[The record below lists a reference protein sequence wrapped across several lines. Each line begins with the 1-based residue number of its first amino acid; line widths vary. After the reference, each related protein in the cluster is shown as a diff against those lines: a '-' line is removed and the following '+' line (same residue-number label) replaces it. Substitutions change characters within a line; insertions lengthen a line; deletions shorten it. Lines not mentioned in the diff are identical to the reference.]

1 MIFAMDSLVEWLLF
15 LVVFLSISISSSSA
29 GRIGIPRGAAVLK
42 KHHLPLKRAFSG
54 DLHTYFYTQTL
65 DHFNYKPESYATFQ
79 QRYVINYKYWGGGAV
94 SAPIFVCLGAEQAL
108 ETDLQ
113 TIGFLDDNAARFNAL
128 ILYIE
133 HRYYGESV
141 PFGSREEAFRNAYR
155 MGYLNSA
162 QALADYAEIIADIKN
177 NLQASHSPVIV
188 IGASYGG
195 MLASWFRLKYPH
207 LALGAL
213 ASSAP
218 VLYFDNITPSDAFY
232 SIITKSFRVLIRNER
247 ELLPNYTKIMVCNR
261 FICFST
267 LGSFCPQLQI
277 QNLLVC
283 PLNSASELK
292 KELESIYV
300 EASQFNQPAYLVN
313 RVCAAIDET
322 QTDDILFKIFA
333 AVVAFNGNNR
343 CYINPPTPESQTVTG
358 WKWQTCSEMVI
369 PIGVGENTMFQP
381 NPFDLNTFI
390 NDCIRT
396 YSVAPRPH
404 WITSYYGGNDFN
416 FILQK
421 FGSNIIFSNGLRDP
435 FSAGGVLEH
444 ISKSIRA
451 VTTTY
456 GSHCLDLLPKS
467 DNDPE
472 WLTKQRNIEL
482 RIIKG
487 WLVTYY
493 ADLKAFQ
500 KG

>member
-128 ILYIE
+128 IVYIE
-133 HRYYGESV
+133 HRYYGKSV

-232 SIITKSFRVLIRNER
+232 SIITKSFRETSESCYQTIRRSWSVIDSYASQPWGLSVLSSKFRTC
-247 ELLPNYTKIMVCNR
+247 Y
-261 FICFST
+261 
-267 LGSFCPQLQI
+267 
-277 QNLLVC
+277 

-300 EASQFNQPAYLVN
+300 VASQFNQPAYLVN

-343 CYINPPTPESQTVTG
+343 CYINPPNPESQTVTG
-358 WKWQTCSEMVI
+358 WKWQTCSEMVM
-369 PIGVGENTMFQP
+369 PVGVGENTMFQP

-396 YSVAPRPH
+396 YGVAPRPH

-456 GSHCLDLLPKS
+456 GSHCLDLFPKS

>member
-1 MIFAMDSLVEWLLF
+1 MDSSVEWLLF
-15 LVVFLSISISSSSA
+15 LVVFLSISPDWYSEGSSRLEEASSS
-29 GRIGIPRGAAVLK
+29 VE
-42 KHHLPLKRAFSG
+42 
-54 DLHTYFYTQTL
+54 
-65 DHFNYKPESYATFQ
+65 ES

-94 SAPIFVCLGAEQAL
+94 IAPIFVCLGAEQAL

-128 ILYIE
+128 IVYIE
-133 HRYYGESV
+133 ETSESCYQTIRRSWSV
-141 PFGSREEAFRNAYR
+141 IDSYASQPWGLSVLSSKFRTCY
-155 MGYLNSA
+155 
-162 QALADYAEIIADIKN
+162 
-177 NLQASHSPVIV
+177 
-188 IGASYGG
+188 
-195 MLASWFRLKYPH
+195 
-207 LALGAL
+207 
-213 ASSAP
+213 
-218 VLYFDNITPSDAFY
+218 
-232 SIITKSFRVLIRNER
+232 
-247 ELLPNYTKIMVCNR
+247 
-261 FICFST
+261 
-267 LGSFCPQLQI
+267 
-277 QNLLVC
+277 

-300 EASQFNQPAYLVN
+300 VTSQFNQPAYLVN

-396 YSVAPRPH
+396 YGVAPRPH

-456 GSHCLDLLPKS
+456 GSHCLDLFPKS